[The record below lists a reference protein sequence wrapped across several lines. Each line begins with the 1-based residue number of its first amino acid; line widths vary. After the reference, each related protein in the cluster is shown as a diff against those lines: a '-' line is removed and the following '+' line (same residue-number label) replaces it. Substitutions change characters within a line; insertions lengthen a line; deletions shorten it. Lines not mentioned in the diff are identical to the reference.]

1 MASRSRILRK
11 SSRAATIGDVAR
23 AAGVS
28 TMTVSRVINGS
39 HQVSDAKREAVLETA
54 RKLNFSPNH
63 AARSLAS
70 GKAVHIGLLYSNPS
84 AAYLSQFLI
93 GSLAAARRLGLHLVL
108 EPCDS
113 SDPTEQSEIVRA
125 LEASHVA
132 GVIVPPPLSESLPIL
147 TELASIGMPVVTVAR
162 GRPGPDDL
170 NVAIDDYQA
179 AAEMTRHLVE
189 LGHRRIGFIAG
200 HPNHMASDDRRRG
213 FLDTLR
219 ACGIEEP
226 DELVEQ
232 GYFSYRSGL
241 NAAERLLS
249 LARRPTALFASN
261 DDMAA
266 AAVSV
271 AQRLGLQVP
280 EDLSVV
286 GFDDTAL
293 ATTIWPTLTTVRQ
306 PISKMAEAALEL
318 LRSELQHGHSGLPAQ
333 ARKRVLHH
341 KLIVRQS
348 SAAPLVERSRRRA

>member
-28 TMTVSRVINGS
+28 SMTVSRVINGS
-39 HQVSDAKREAVLETA
+39 HQVSDAKREAVLESA
-54 RKLNFSPNH
+54 RRLNFSPNH

-70 GKAVHIGLLYSNPS
+70 GKAVHIGLLYANPS

-147 TELASIGMPVVTVAR
+147 TELANIRMPVVTVAR
-162 GRPGPDDL
+162 GRPGSDDL
-170 NVAIDDYQA
+170 NVSIDDYQA

-266 AAVSV
+266 ATIA
-271 AQRLGLQVP
+271 AAHRHRLDVP
-280 EDLSVV
+280 ADLSVA
-286 GFDDTAL
+286 GFDDTPL
-293 ATTIWPTLTTVRQ
+293 ATTIWPELTTIRQ
-306 PISKMAEAALEL
+306 PVSAMSQEAVTMVAALIRQQRDGEPPDTPHRLLDFEL
-318 LRSELQHGHSGLPAQ
+318 IR
-333 ARKRVLHH
+333 
-341 KLIVRQS
+341 RQS
-348 SAAPLVERSRRRA
+348 DAPPRRL